1 MDNGLLDYAFKQ
13 NHVNILWSVD
23 SQDWKASSD
32 KIIDNV
38 LKQAKSGGIILMHDG
53 GGNRSAT
60 IKALPIVI
68 KKLKEQGY
76 TFVTVPELL
85 KLADQ
90 KPVEPSQSTDS
101 SQP

>member
-1 MDNGLLDYAFKQ
+1 
-13 NHVNILWSVD
+13 
-23 SQDWKASSD
+23 
-32 KIIDNV
+32 
-38 LKQAKSGGIILMHDG
+38 MHDG

-60 IKALPIVI
+60 VKALPIVI

-90 KPVEPSQSTDS
+90 KPVEPSQPNDT